1 MPTLVNDI
9 LGMIGLGVFGFGVAR
24 FLLDAYH
31 KANWQLQIAIIL
43 GLFSLLI
50 GLADFSTSGLVGAF
64 ALGAGVVF
72 LMSTM
77 VKKDADVKKD
87 GEVKK
92 VAEAKKDADAK
103 KDAEVKKV
111 AEAKKDVDPDA
122 TMVYNSRK

>member
-31 KANWQLQIAIIL
+31 KANWQLQIAIVL
-43 GLFSLLI
+43 GLFGLLI

-77 VKKDADVKKD
+77 AKKDGDVKKD

-92 VAEAKKDADAK
+92 VAEAKKD
-103 KDAEVKKV
+103 
-111 AEAKKDVDPDA
+111 VDPDA
-122 TMVYNSRK
+122 TLVYTSKK